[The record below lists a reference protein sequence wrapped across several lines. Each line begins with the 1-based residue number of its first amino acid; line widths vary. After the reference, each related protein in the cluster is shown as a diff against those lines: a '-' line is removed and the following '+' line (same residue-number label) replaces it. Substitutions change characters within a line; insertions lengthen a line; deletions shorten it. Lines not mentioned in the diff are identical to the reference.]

1 MIESTVVNPEATSQ
15 TEDRFPTPPVV
26 ECGTAGT
33 LLKVAREEAGIHI
46 AALAAALKV
55 PVRKLEA
62 LEANRWDELTDS
74 TFTRALASSV
84 ARQLKIDPA
93 AVLLAMPSG
102 KPVPLVISSGLGNAV
117 TPRSK
122 AALAST
128 SALGWS
134 ILGLLLAALGMYL
147 LPKWLP
153 SADPRADV
161 NAAASE
167 GVKEGGSHL
176 ESQPASSSAL
186 GASVV
191 VGSEPLS
198 ASASPALPASTQL
211 SGQVTAGQ
219 PVQPPAVVGT
229 EVANIASVVATSPVI
244 ASTTQG
250 ATDQLAMV
258 IKANSETWA
267 EVTDNSGRVRVQRLL
282 KAGEEAAFS
291 DATSFSVVLGNAMA
305 AQVFVRG
312 QAMDLM
318 AKTKNNV
325 ARFEVR

>member
-1 MIESTVVNPEATSQ
+1 MIESTVINPETTSQ
-15 TEDRFPTPPVV
+15 TVDKFPSPPVV

-33 LLKVAREEAGIHI
+33 LLKAAREEAGIHI

-134 ILGLLLAALGMYL
+134 ILALLLAALGMYL

-153 SADPRADV
+153 SADPPV
-161 NAAASE
+161 EVPAASE
-167 GVKEGGSHL
+167 SVKEGGSNL
-176 ESQPASSSAL
+176 EGQSAPSAL

-191 VGSEPLS
+191 VGSEPLTS
-198 ASASPALPASTQL
+198 TASASPALPASTQH
-211 SGQVTAGQ
+211 SDQATAAQ
-219 PVQPPAVVGT
+219 PVQPAAVVGP
-229 EVANIASVVATSPVI
+229 EVAAIASAATTSPVI
-244 ASTTQG
+244 AS
-250 ATDQLAMV
+250 TDQLAMV

-267 EVTDNSGRVRVQRLL
+267 EVTDNAGRVRVQRLL
-282 KAGEEAAFS
+282 KAGEEQAFS